1 MKFYNQAEIFV
12 LPSFFEGFGNSLVE
26 AMYYQTSCIA
36 TSKSGGPSEILGYG
50 KYGSLIKNNDIEDL
64 KKKWSFILDIQTKS
78 KRKYY

>member
-1 MKFYNQAEIFV
+1 MKFYIQAEIFV

-36 TSKSGGPSEILGYG
+36 TSKSGGPNEILGYG

-64 KKKWSFILDIQTKS
+64 KKNGAT
-78 KRKYY
+78 Y